1 MALTIAWRHCET
13 RTPLLRRSWIRGA
26 GASTIEGVATVLSGL
41 DVLTGRRPT
50 LLRGRRVALLCHQA
64 SVDRD
69 LRHAAERVAR
79 LPGVRLAALWGP
91 EHGFAGAAQDH
102 AAVSSARGGQKDLRV
117 FSLYGR
123 RLVPSP
129 QMLAGIDTVVVD
141 LQDVGARY
149 YTFVWTTVLAMTA
162 CAAAG
167 VPVVLLDRP
176 NPLGGLAMEGN
187 LPDPHFLSFVGLW
200 PLPARHGMTIGEV
213 AAMVNERAEIGC
225 DLTVVPMQGWRRAMT
240 WADTGLP
247 WVSPSPNMPT
257 LDTAL
262 VYPGGCLVEGT
273 NLSEGRG
280 TTHPFELVG
289 APFLDGA
296 ALSAALTRHSLPG
309 VRFRPARFIPTFH
322 KWRGRQCEGVQVH
335 VADPARFR
343 PFATYVALIADALRL
358 APRAFRWRRPPYE
371 YERTTLPIDLLA
383 GGDHLRRALARGR
396 PLGHLQRA
404 WRLDVDRF
412 ARQRRPYL
420 LYR

>member
-1 MALTIAWRHCET
+1 
-13 RTPLLRRSWIRGA
+13 
-26 GASTIEGVATVLSGL
+26 VATVLSGL

-247 WVSPSPNMPT
+247 WVAPSPNMPT